1 MRIKNHVLNVSEEIV
16 LKELSSI
23 LGENSLRVFPK
34 LRVSDVLEK
43 GIYLDQDYF
52 SLYTRSHFDFLIT
65 SRDAKPFMGVEF
77 DGPFHNNQQQNA
89 RDEKRTQSL
98 LPRRTLSRFML
109 QSMQLTV
116 FGTKPK
122 RRSRRLKTVP
132 ERLGNKN
139 RAGP

>member
-52 SLYTRSHFDFLIT
+52 SLFIHVHTLI
-65 SRDAKPFMGVEF
+65 S
-77 DGPFHNNQQQNA
+77 
-89 RDEKRTQSL
+89 S
-98 LPRRTLSRFML
+98 
-109 QSMQLTV
+109 
-116 FGTKPK
+116 
-122 RRSRRLKTVP
+122 
-132 ERLGNKN
+132 
-139 RAGP
+139 